1 MSTISKYFVTIF
13 GIGFIPFAPGTLGSI
28 FAIII
33 WYLSI
38 ITLNIY
44 FFYFIFFLV
53 TVLSFKL
60 IETYLVNKKKDDP
73 PEVIID
79 EFIGQSVPLIFL
91 FQFNIY
97 EVLLAFCTFRFFDI
111 FKIYPVN
118 KAEKIKGATGVII
131 DDIVAGI
138 YSLVLVMIY
147 KIILSFN
154 A

>member
-1 MSTISKYFVTIF
+1 MSIISKYFVTIF

-44 FFYFIFFLV
+44 FFYLIFFLV
-53 TVLSFKL
+53 ITFSFKL
-60 IETYLVNKKKDDP
+60 IKTYLINRNKDDP
-73 PEVIID
+73 SEVIID

-97 EVLLAFCTFRFFDI
+97 EVLLAFCAFRFFDI
-111 FKIYPVN
+111 FKVYPVN
-118 KAEKIKGATGVII
+118 KVEKIEGATGVIM
-131 DDIVAGI
+131 DDFVAGI
-138 YSLVLVMIY
+138 YSLVLVMLY
-147 KIILSFN
+147 KITLSFN